1 MAGRRFL
8 PAGTGS
14 CYFCCMQ
21 SGSTR
26 LAVFSG
32 HRDCVYALTRAPEP
46 WHFFSAGAD
55 GWVAGWNLE
64 RPDEGKLVARMPHA
78 VYALGYDEEEGVLLA
93 GSNRDGIHIIDP
105 VSGAEIW
112 NAGTPGRIWYRLVMT
127 GPGQWTAAGDS
138 GWVAFLDMKSRKA
151 ELFRVGEANIR
162 ALAFDPGS
170 GWLALGDSSARV
182 WFQRDLRTGRDLQVP
197 PAAHTLSVFGA
208 DFYPGGR
215 HLVTAGRDARLIRWD
230 HHADTG
236 QWEATHPV
244 PAHLFAIHDVKVSPL
259 RKILATA
266 GTDKTIKIWDA
277 DNLKLLRVIDK
288 IRYAG
293 HGHSINQLL
302 WLQNPEVLL
311 SCSDDRTISAWDIFS

>member
-1 MAGRRFL
+1 
-8 PAGTGS
+8 
-14 CYFCCMQ
+14 MQ

-32 HRDCVYALTRAPEP
+32 HRDCVYALTHASGP

-64 RPDEGKLVARMPHA
+64 RPGEGKLVARLPHA
-78 VYALGYDEEEGVLLA
+78 VYALGYDEEEGLLLA
-93 GSNRDGIHIIDP
+93 GSNRDGIHILDP
-105 VSGAEIW
+105 LSGSEIW
-112 NAGTPGRIWYRLVMT
+112 NAGTPGRIWYRLVKT
-127 GPGQWTAAGDS
+127 APGQWTAAGDS
-138 GWVAFLDMKSRKA
+138 GWLAFLDLNTRKA
-151 ELFRVGEANIR
+151 EIIHTGDANLR
-162 ALAFDPGS
+162 ALAFDPAS
-170 GWLALGDSSARV
+170 GWFALGDSAARV
-182 WFQRDLRTGRDLQVP
+182 WFQRDLRSGQGLQFPP
-197 PAAHTLSVFGA
+197 PAHNLSVFGA

-215 HLVTAGRDARLIRWD
+215 QLVTAGRDARLIRWD
-230 HHADTG
+230 LQPDSG
-236 QWEATHPV
+236 LWEAGISV
-244 PAHLFAIHDVKVSPL
+244 PAHMFAIHDVKVSPH